1 MALNRILKSITR
13 RAGADLSA
21 LQHTI
26 IKVAADGDV
35 EGATNEVE
43 PLLGVLQNKPA
54 NNEAAEIAING
65 SVVKCVASA
74 SIDEGDWITAA
85 AGGKAEATTTDLDE
99 VVGFALTSVAN
110 ANELFEL
117 VVAPGTHSDS

>member
-1 MALNRILKSITR
+1 MAYNRIVKAITR
-13 RAGADLSA
+13 NAGADLTA

-26 IKVAADGDV
+26 VEVAADGDLAGSTGV
-35 EGATNEVE
+35 TA
-43 PLLGVLQNKPA
+43 PKLGILMNKPN

-74 SIDEGDWITAA
+74 GIDEGDWITAA
-85 AGGKAEATTTDLDE
+85 AGGKALATTTDLDE
-99 VVGFALTSVAN
+99 VVGFALTAVAN